1 MKFEGARAAR
11 VKAICWRT
19 HARRIA
25 RRSLWVD
32 SFAQALASASGVRR
46 HREARQAA
54 LTVGE
59 LPRQFAASRE

>member
-32 SFAQALASASGVRR
+32 SFAQARQASGGTVRR
-46 HREARQAA
+46 AK
-54 LTVGE
+54 L
-59 LPRQFAASRE
+59 L